1 MSKAAMSVREK
12 QLRAQ
17 LTKLLREQP
26 VMRATLS
33 LRQVTCGKPNCR
45 CAKGQKHR
53 ALYVVYSKD
62 GKLHQ
67 VFVPRVMEP
76 QVRKWVGSYRRSLE
90 LLEKLSELARKN
102 LRSRKK

>member
-1 MSKAAMSVREK
+1 MSKAALSVREK

-17 LTKLLREQP
+17 LTELLREQP

-33 LRQVTCGKPNCR
+33 LRKVTCGKPNCR
-45 CAKGQKHR
+45 CATGQKHR

-76 QVRKWVGSYRRSLE
+76 QVRKWVRNYRRSLE